1 MISSFQKKEKQ
12 KGKDEQFASILNY
25 HILTFLARGPKGFK
39 KFFLQAHF
47 DLGPS
52 RQGQNSDQIN
62 LNH

>member
-39 KFFLQAHF
+39 KMFLQAHF
-47 DLGPS
+47 
-52 RQGQNSDQIN
+52 
-62 LNH
+62 